1 MILTMHNEYPKRLI
15 EVDLPIARI
24 SAHARREKS
33 IRHGHISTLHIWWA
47 RRPLAAC
54 RAVLCASL
62 WPDPVDLTAWAER
75 GEAIPVG
82 DGSVIVRSRRFLETA
97 RERMTAWANQHLGKV
112 SKESYS
118 HFVAIQNGAKT
129 LTDPLDLR
137 RALLDFIADFAN
149 WDNSTD
155 KDYLETARALTQAAH
170 EALGGEPE
178 TRPLVVDPFCGGGS
192 IPLEALRVGAD
203 AFASDLNPIPVL
215 LNKVVLEY
223 IPKYGQRLADEVRKW
238 GAWIKQEAEKELA
251 EFYPK
256 DPDGATPI
264 AYLWARTIISE
275 APGGGRAPIEVPLL
289 SSMWLSKKSGRNW
302 ALRWQRDESGGI
314 QTATTEKIYENGQKL
329 IVQQPLLEIYSPQS
343 VREVETGTSKA
354 GSATCPISGYT
365 TTVESIRGQLQKR
378 NGGAADSRL
387 ICVVTTKPNIQGRF
401 YRLTTTDDL
410 TILSKAVDE
419 FKRQSRIHMNSDPY
433 LPNGQINHLRG
444 FFNIVLYGMT
454 DWGKIFAPRQAL
466 SLVTLSK
473 LVRDLKVLLASEYDA
488 DLASAIQTCLA
499 IAVDRQADSLSS
511 LTRWQPSRETN
522 SNTFGRQALPMVWDY
537 VEPVPTS
544 HSAGSL
550 GNALEW
556 ILTVIEANKCLS
568 GNGQV
573 EKASATD
580 HPLPNDSADA
590 VITDP
595 PYYAAIPY
603 ADLSDFFYSW
613 LKKSLKD
620 VHPRLFSEPLSP
632 KDDECVSLSHRAAMY
647 RHKDGVWFEQMMAR
661 ACSEGRRIDKPN
673 GIGVYVFANKE
684 TSGWEAMLGA
694 LITSGWIVTASWPID
709 TEMGS
714 RLRARQSAALA
725 SSVHIICRPRE
736 NLGNTLHETRIG
748 DWRDV
753 LSELPKRIHDWM
765 PRLAEEGVV
774 GADAIFACL
783 GPALEV
789 FSRYSRVEK
798 SSGEVV
804 PLGEYLEHV
813 WAAVSKEALSM
824 IFKDPETAGLEPDA
838 RLTAMWLWTLGAS
851 SSNASA
857 DDSEESEEDSDEDSS
872 KAAKISGFTLEFD
885 AARKIAQGLG
895 VHLEK
900 SPSVVEVKGDKAKLL
915 SVAERVKYLFG
926 KDAETTVTGKTPRKK
941 KQPVQQSLFAELQAA
956 ESAAQT
962 EWGDVQGPKPGITV
976 LDRLHQA
983 MVLFA
988 AGRGEA
994 MKRFLVEEGIGNDA
1008 RFWKLAQSLTALYP
1022 GGSDEKRWVDGVLAR
1037 KKGLGF

>member
-1 MILTMHNEYPKRLI
+1 MTITTHNEYPKRLI

-54 RAVLCASL
+54 RAVICASL

-75 GEAIPVG
+75 GEKVPVG
-82 DGSVIVRSRRFLETA
+82 DGSVIVRPRRFLETA

-118 HFVAIQNGAKT
+118 RFVAIQNGGKT
-129 LTDPLDLR
+129 LADPLDLQ

-178 TRPLVVDPFCGGGS
+178 TRPLVVDPFAGGGS

-264 AYLWARTIISE
+264 AYLWARTIQCE
-275 APGGGRAPIEVPLL
+275 GPGCGAEVPLIRTNSL
-289 SSMWLSKKSGRNW
+289 FAKGKKRVWLNPIIDKKKKTISFAVSDGASQFSTIKSGT
-302 ALRWQRDESGGI
+302 L
-314 QTATTEKIYENGQKL
+314 
-329 IVQQPLLEIYSPQS
+329 
-343 VREVETGTSKA
+343 
-354 GSATCPISGYT
+354 TCPICGYT
-365 TTVESIRGQLQKR
+365 TANKR
-378 NGGAADSRL
+378 VMAQVVNKKGGATDAL
-387 ICVVTTKPNIQGRF
+387 LLAVVSESPEFGRQYKD
-401 YRLTTTDDL
+401 YRLTTLIPEKLVKRLAYLEDVGERL
-410 TILSKAVDE
+410 PRVNVNPNRPSPNARGLSAVT
-419 FKRQSRIHMNSDPY
+419 R
-433 LPNGQINHLRG
+433 
-444 FFNIVLYGMT
+444 YGMSE
-454 DWGKIFAPRQAL
+454 FHNLYSLRQQ
-466 SLVTLSK
+466 VTLLTLRK
-473 LVRDLKVLLASEYDA
+473 LVEEATEKAGPEFGIALGSCLLLAFGR
-488 DLASAIQTCLA
+488 L
-499 IAVDRQADSLSS
+499 VDRNSTLC
-511 LTRWQPSRETN
+511 RWIPQTGAVGY
-522 SNTFGRQALPMVWDY
+522 TFGRQALSMIWDY
-537 VEPVPTS
+537 AEINPLV
-544 HSAGSL
+544 HSGGWTGGFQDIAGM
-550 GNALEW
+550 
-556 ILTVIEANKCLS
+556 IENHLCLS
-568 GNGQV
+568 ITGQA
-573 EKASATD
+573 EQFSATE
-580 HPLPNDSADA
+580 HGLADDCVA
-590 VITDP
+590 AFVTDP
-595 PYYAAIPY
+595 PYYDAIPY
-603 ADLSDFFYSW
+603 ADLSDFFYVW
-613 LKKSLKD
+613 LRPLLAKLHPHLAVEETTPKEEEAIWNPGRKLKNG
-620 VHPRLFSEPLSP
+620 EP
-632 KDDECVSLSHRAAMY
+632 KDEAFY
-647 RHKDGVWFEQMMAR
+647 EGQMQKALI
-661 ACSEGRRIDKPN
+661 EGRRITIPTGV
-673 GIGVYVFANKE
+673 GIVVFAHKS
-684 TSGWEAMLGA
+684 TAGWEALLTGMLQA
-694 LITSGWIVTASWPID
+694 GWIVTASWPID
-709 TEMGS
+709 TE
-714 RLRARQSAALA
+714 REARTNAIGTASLA
-725 SSVHIICRPRE
+725 SSVHLVCRPRK
-736 NLGNTLHETRIG
+736 NPDGSLQDKVG

-753 LSELPKRIHDWM
+753 LAELPKRIHDWM

-798 SSGEVV
+798 ASGDTVT
-804 PLGEYLEHV
+804 LKEYLEHV

-824 IFKDPETAGLEPDA
+824 IFKDPDTAGLEPDA

-857 DDSEESEEDSDEDSS
+857 DDSEESEDEDADEESG
-872 KAAKISGFTLEFD
+872 KAAKVSGFTLEFD

-895 VHLEK
+895 IHLEK
-900 SPSVVEVKGDKAKLL
+900 SPSVVEVKGDTAKLL
-915 SVAERVKYLFG
+915 SVSERVKYLFG

-941 KQPVQQSLFAELQAA
+941 KQPAQQSLFAELQAA